1 MLIIYT
7 FTRNSF
13 FSPSAKQVNLI
24 YSRDHS
30 VEQSLEY
37 QAAWNGG
44 MLQTKDIPVAVQ
56 AAMEKSK
63 PQFSKL

>member
-1 MLIIYT
+1 M
-7 FTRNSF
+7 
-13 FSPSAKQVNLI
+13 I